1 MDQTIGYWECPSW
14 PVTTAYS
21 TRTTN
26 KLVLHLRGSD
36 FLLSFGVWIKFYAV
50 IAVMRW
56 THFGF
61 KKFLI
66 GNLCWRFEISKTLYM
81 HLLINHFSST
91 TTTSTISITGNGPSM
106 SIDWHDC
113 TITGE
118 GSVNN
123 PDYCLAFYE
132 SEDSVVTV
140 NKELDCCWTA
150 NEHSTLPALLRD
162 VVTVHSNG
170 TMYLLKRV

>member
-1 MDQTIGYWECPSW
+1 M
-14 PVTTAYS
+14 
-21 TRTTN
+21 
-26 KLVLHLRGSD
+26 
-36 FLLSFGVWIKFYAV
+36 V
-50 IAVMRW
+50 IFVGGR
-56 THFGF
+56 
-61 KKFLI
+61 
-66 GNLCWRFEISKTLYM
+66 NKTLYM

-91 TTTSTISITGNGPSM
+91 TTTSTISTTGNGPSM